1 MEYGMDGMD
10 LIYAFLVVTK
20 EPYVLQEKGWGEFDM
35 RIVLNFAN
43 NVATEVL
50 LFDLSFMQS
59 SYSVIRT
66 VVSWVWMGSLD
77 G

>member
-1 MEYGMDGMD
+1 MD
-10 LIYAFLVVTK
+10 LIWDIVVTK

-66 VVSWVWMGSLD
+66 VVSHIGHWS
-77 G
+77 

>member
-1 MEYGMDGMD
+1 MD
-10 LIYAFLVVTK
+10 LTCVHILVVTK

-66 VVSWVWMGSLD
+66 IVSYTRMD
-77 G
+77 HDEEED